1 MNFHHLTSTT
11 HRPQTKSSN
20 FNEDAHCDNEVNLIL
35 EKNYT
40 QHLIEQSI
48 FKEQQQQPQPQQSI
62 VVNQTDQYYF
72 VPIRELNTTMT
83 LPSNNNNNANIIDS
97 SSILLP
103 DLNNPSTQSLF
114 DYSSSTPTMNSI
126 DLPTV
131 NKSNNNFN
139 LSDADLAALFV
150 STLVSATSST
160 TATLDNE
167 NELPTNNNN
176 ALDDVFLQQVNELVC
191 SSQQKSMGPPPG
203 FENFL
208 FDNPLPS
215 ETSRT
220 LSSISNAAIQSQVS
234 SSDTINFSQLLPS
247 TIVDTQQQQPIGG
260 NVHSSFQSD
269 EQSIFFPMSN
279 HHYSST
285 SSSQIFPT
293 NTPSSTNTTTTT
305 NSANSIAKPYTPNSL
320 SLKTKNFSSI
330 DTSNIK
336 SPISTK
342 INDSDTITRHDDTTP
357 NHIFASPN
365 SFFNNGHKG
374 TNNFTFIGLQSDL
387 EVINSDAEISFYAHK
402 ATKSFELDI
411 IEKPVVRKETA
422 HRQEFLINYSI
433 IDFASTKLTTV
444 KSSSN
449 NRQSSSSTSSST
461 SSSIDE
467 ALIQLSQ
474 QQKQQSNVQT
484 ANKLFYDES
493 LSIFNYS
500 SPRSTAATPPTITA
514 PATSHIAKQQR
525 AVNDN
530 INFLASMASTATSES
545 TWQQANLH
553 SNTKSKQKMQSTI
566 LEQQPS
572 LLPQSPSRNSTTNMH
587 DLMENLNELCYRG
600 FDELNALIQEQRWV
614 ENYLNVNSPSPAS
627 PLVNINGTNCCSARI
642 LVVPEYF
649 IFKCKK
655 IEISASDIYELL
667 SVGRPEL
674 RLRDLM
680 FVFKTW
686 KDSIV
691 NAEVVHQEEE
701 AKLRLS
707 TERPHSFYMNETVLQ
722 AVFDRVCYAIRQL
735 SNMTQQVRAAFQY
748 ATLNVFQI
756 SSRQQQQQQQQQQGQ
771 PSSNTSLSSNII
783 AFAQLQAMQQ
793 QKSSSVHRA
802 GGSLR
807 TTP

>member
-1 MNFHHLTSTT
+1 MNFYHLTSKT

-35 EKNYT
+35 EKNNT
-40 QHLIEQSI
+40 QHLVEQSL
-48 FKEQQQQPQPQQSI
+48 FKEQQQQPQQRSI

-72 VPIRELNTTMT
+72 VPIRELNTTMA
-83 LPSNNNNNANIIDS
+83 LSSNNNNTNIIDG

-114 DYSSSTPTMNSI
+114 DYSSSTPTMNPI

-150 STLVSATSST
+150 STLVSTTSST

-167 NELPTNNNN
+167 NELSTNNNN

-208 FDNPLPS
+208 FDNSLPS

-247 TIVDTQQQQPIGG
+247 AIVDSQQQQPIGG
-260 NVHSSFQSD
+260 NVHSSSSHSSFQSD

-285 SSSQIFPT
+285 SSSQIFST
-293 NTPSSTNTTTTT
+293 NTPSSINTTTT

-330 DTSNIK
+330 DTSNLK
-336 SPISTK
+336 SPISNK

-365 SFFNNGHKG
+365 SFFSNGQK
-374 TNNFTFIGLQSDL
+374 
-387 EVINSDAEISFYAHK
+387 
-402 ATKSFELDI
+402 
-411 IEKPVVRKETA
+411 
-422 HRQEFLINYSI
+422 
-433 IDFASTKLTTV
+433 DFASTKLATA

-449 NRQSSSSTSSST
+449 NRQSSSSASSST

-484 ANKLFYDES
+484 TNKLFYDDS

-500 SPRSTAATPPTITA
+500 SPQSTAAAPPTPTITA

-545 TWQQANLH
+545 TWQQAKLH

-680 FVFKTW
+680 FVFKPW

-722 AVFDRVCYAIRQL
+722 AVFDRVCYAVRQL
-735 SNMTQQVRAAFQY
+735 SIMTQQVRAAFQY

-756 SSRQQQQQQQQQQGQ
+756 SSRQQQQQQAQ
-771 PSSNTSLSSNII
+771 PSTNTSLSSNII

>member
-48 FKEQQQQPQPQQSI
+48 FKEQQQQQQQPQPQQSI

-285 SSSQIFPT
+285 LSSQIFPT

-365 SFFNNGHKG
+365 SFFNNGHK
-374 TNNFTFIGLQSDL
+374 
-387 EVINSDAEISFYAHK
+387 
-402 ATKSFELDI
+402 
-411 IEKPVVRKETA
+411 
-422 HRQEFLINYSI
+422 
-433 IDFASTKLTTV
+433 DFASTKLTTV

-545 TWQQANLH
+545 TWQQAKLH

>member
-48 FKEQQQQPQPQQSI
+48 FKEQQQQQQQPQPQQSI

-285 SSSQIFPT
+285 LSSQIFPT

-365 SFFNNGHKG
+365 SFFNNGHK
-374 TNNFTFIGLQSDL
+374 
-387 EVINSDAEISFYAHK
+387 
-402 ATKSFELDI
+402 
-411 IEKPVVRKETA
+411 
-422 HRQEFLINYSI
+422 
-433 IDFASTKLTTV
+433 DFASTKLTTV

-545 TWQQANLH
+545 TWQQAKLH

-802 GGSLR
+802 GVFYLTSIKTNLWKISIYPQLYSGY
-807 TTP
+807 

>member
-48 FKEQQQQPQPQQSI
+48 FKEQQQQQQPQPQQSI

-285 SSSQIFPT
+285 LSSQIFPT

-365 SFFNNGHKG
+365 SFFNNGHK
-374 TNNFTFIGLQSDL
+374 
-387 EVINSDAEISFYAHK
+387 
-402 ATKSFELDI
+402 
-411 IEKPVVRKETA
+411 
-422 HRQEFLINYSI
+422 
-433 IDFASTKLTTV
+433 DFASTKLTTV

-545 TWQQANLH
+545 TWQQAKLH

-802 GGSLR
+802 GVFYLTSIKTNLWKISIYPQLYSGY
-807 TTP
+807 

>member
-365 SFFNNGHKG
+365 SFFNNGHK
-374 TNNFTFIGLQSDL
+374 
-387 EVINSDAEISFYAHK
+387 
-402 ATKSFELDI
+402 
-411 IEKPVVRKETA
+411 
-422 HRQEFLINYSI
+422 
-433 IDFASTKLTTV
+433 DFASTKLTTV

>member
-48 FKEQQQQPQPQQSI
+48 FKEQQQQQQPQPQQSI

-365 SFFNNGHKG
+365 SFFNNGHK
-374 TNNFTFIGLQSDL
+374 
-387 EVINSDAEISFYAHK
+387 
-402 ATKSFELDI
+402 
-411 IEKPVVRKETA
+411 
-422 HRQEFLINYSI
+422 
-433 IDFASTKLTTV
+433 DFASTKLTTV

-545 TWQQANLH
+545 TWQQAKLH

>member
-48 FKEQQQQPQPQQSI
+48 FKEQQQQQQPQPQQSI

-365 SFFNNGHKG
+365 SFFNNGHK
-374 TNNFTFIGLQSDL
+374 
-387 EVINSDAEISFYAHK
+387 
-402 ATKSFELDI
+402 
-411 IEKPVVRKETA
+411 
-422 HRQEFLINYSI
+422 
-433 IDFASTKLTTV
+433 DFASTKLTTV

-545 TWQQANLH
+545 TWQQAKLH

-802 GGSLR
+802 GVFYLTSIKTNLWKISIYPQLYSGY
-807 TTP
+807 